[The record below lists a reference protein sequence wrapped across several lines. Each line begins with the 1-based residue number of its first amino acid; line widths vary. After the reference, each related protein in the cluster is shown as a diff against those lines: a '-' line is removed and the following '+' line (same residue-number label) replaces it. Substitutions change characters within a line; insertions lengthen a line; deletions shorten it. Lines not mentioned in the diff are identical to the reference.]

1 MMTIHRI
8 VSGPWRQNGYVIDS
22 GDGSALIVD
31 PGGDEATFHAR
42 LSQSQLTPCAI
53 LNTHAHYDHL
63 GAVCALMA
71 AYNVPFYLHGG
82 DSALLRQ
89 ANLYRMLFAASEMIR
104 VPTNFKD
111 LALAGD
117 RLQIGSFDIGLLPT
131 PGHTKG
137 SMCFLIA
144 DAMFSGD
151 TLLPAGTGR
160 IDLPGGS
167 ASEMENS
174 LARIALLPGCLM
186 MYPGHGDALSLAQ
199 AMAKAQY
206 RSKIA

>member
-1 MMTIHRI
+1 MMKIHRI
-8 VSGPWRQNGYVIDS
+8 VTGPWRQNGYVIDN
-22 GDGSALIVD
+22 GDGCALIVD
-31 PGGDEATFHAR
+31 PGGEEAAFRAR
-42 LSQSQLTPCAI
+42 INESQLTPCAI

-71 AYNVPFYLHGG
+71 AYNVPFYLHRG

-89 ANLYRMLFAASEMIR
+89 ANLYRMLFGASEMIR
-104 VPTNFKD
+104 VPPNFND

-117 RLQIGSFDIGLLPT
+117 RLELGSFDIELLPT

-144 DAMFSGD
+144 DAIFSGD
-151 TLLPAGTGR
+151 TLLPVGTGR
-160 IDLPGGS
+160 TDLPGGS

-174 LARIALLPGCLM
+174 LARIALLRGNLM
-186 MYPGHGDALSLAQ
+186 MHPGHGKALPLAH
-199 AMAKAQY
+199 AMAKARE
-206 RSKIA
+206 RSNIA